1 MDPRHNHELS
11 DLSGASE
18 SAPCS
23 SLTSRRSQL
32 RWVALA
38 LASFAV
44 SFASGAAATPE
55 YPLVIDSTLDVSC
68 PRPNSRCLICHT
80 TSRGGQGTAVQPF
93 ARTLYDYG
101 LVRGRDTQGLERALF
116 RLGEATDD
124 SDADGVFDE
133 DELRLCG
140 NPSGEELGIG
150 PEYGC
155 DGAHL
160 ARNANSDL
168 PFVLAAVTVAG
179 LLLRTRS
186 LRLPARRR
194 DPPHR

>member
-1 MDPRHNHELS
+1 MVKLS
-11 DLSGASE
+11 CIYTSSGA
-18 SAPCS
+18 
-23 SLTSRRSQL
+23 QL
-32 RWVALA
+32 RRVALA
-38 LASFAV
+38 LALFGV
-44 SFASGAAATPE
+44 SFAPSATATPE
-55 YPLVIDSTLDVSC
+55 YPLVIDSALDVSC

-101 LVRGRDTQGLERALF
+101 LVRGKDTQGLQTALL
-116 RLGEATDD
+116 RLGDATVD
-124 SDADGVFDE
+124 SDEDGVFDE

-160 ARNANSDL
+160 ARDVNSDL

-186 LRLPARRR
+186 VRLPARRR
-194 DPPHR
+194 DPPLR